1 MLPPL
6 AAVEIGD
13 SPQTAL
19 DPFFG
24 FAPRAHRPRRP
35 ARLIEDRLAGG
46 RRLPPSAARLPV
58 HGDAINS
65 CS

>member
-24 FAPRAHRPRRP
+24 LRREHIDLDDQP
-35 ARLIEDRLAGG
+35 A
-46 RRLPPSAARLPV
+46 
-58 HGDAINS
+58 
-65 CS
+65 